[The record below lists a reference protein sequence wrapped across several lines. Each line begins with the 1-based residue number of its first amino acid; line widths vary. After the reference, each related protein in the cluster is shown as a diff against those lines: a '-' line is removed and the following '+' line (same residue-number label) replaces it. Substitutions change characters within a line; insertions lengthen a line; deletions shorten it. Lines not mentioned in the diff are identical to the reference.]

1 MEKFIK
7 IKGLTPKQERAVLEQ
22 LIEQESCC
30 NKVPGWKPE
39 EIFWCDI
46 EDINTKQP
54 DGTTNNSIRLGGTGD
69 QDSLEADVSKGL
81 LTTVPLLSLWA
92 SSVHE
97 NDLLDW
103 FNRVEEFKRQGYTR
117 LPVVRY
123 VRDEPT
129 EFQRTEQDAVDDFRA
144 VANRRNGQKPI
155 TDNEV
160 IELLGNRFESY
171 LPLKNDD
178 EFDDLKDKMVRY
190 LEALDLG
197 LSSNEI
203 KGKSNTVI
211 RDFKRRGNVEYYSRE
226 DAEKWVATMNEIW
239 ETQYQQTGD
248 AKYDIKTNL
257 VNAKDHTRS
266 LRMMKQISQYF
277 IKHHTPYPF
286 TSFNS
291 GATSHEEIDK
301 GIADLIEELKELHHL
316 FINYANVYHLVND
329 GTNELTPT
337 WNYLG
342 SIPQK
347 IQKDGSIPKDDLGFA
362 S

>member
-1 MEKFIK
+1 MKNFIK
-7 IKGLTPKQERAVLEQ
+7 IKDLTSKQEIAILGE
-22 LIEQESCC
+22 LKNQESSY
-30 NKVPGWKPE
+30 NNVPGWKAV
-39 EIFWCDI
+39 EISWMDI
-46 EDINTKQP
+46 SDVNTKQP

-69 QDSLEADVSKGL
+69 QDSLEADVAKGL
-81 LTTVPLLSLWA
+81 LTTVPLLSLWS

-103 FNRVEEFKRQGYTR
+103 FNRVEEFTRQGYKR
-117 LPVVRY
+117 LPAVRY

-155 TDNEV
+155 TDNEI

-178 EFDDLKDKMVRY
+178 QFDDLKDSMVRY

-203 KGKSNTVI
+203 KGKANTVI
-211 RDFKRRGNVEYYSRE
+211 RDFKRRGNVESYTRTNAE
-226 DAEKWVATMNEIW
+226 DWVEKMEEFWK
-239 ETQYQQTGD
+239 TQYEQTED
-248 AKYDIKTNL
+248 DKYDINPNL
-257 VNAKDHTRS
+257 VNSKDSTRV
-266 LRMMKQISQYF
+266 LRMFKQLMQDFVKTKKPYEF
-277 IKHHTPYPF
+277 IT
-286 TSFNS
+286 FNS
-291 GATSHEEIDK
+291 GATSHDEIDD
-301 GIADLIEELKELHHL
+301 GVRETLEELEELQKL
-316 FINYANVYHLVND
+316 VIDYVNTYHYIYD
-329 GTNELTPT
+329 GGNHTPT
-337 WNYLG
+337 WDYKG